1 MAGPEPAGKPSDAV
15 YIPTLF
21 NLLPQPAGRPSAA
34 PSEADSD
41 NLSVAGK
48 QRRRRGKKT
57 LGNLGEQHAAE
68 RQQSGGAASSADKPA
83 AVLTPAELRAAVE
96 QRAAAASAID
106 RANWLPEA
114 QGAREKPKPKKKT
127 LQPQFN
133 VVELA
138 ASQVDMSWKN
148 HLEKRQQPAQ
158 APVMSTD
165 AQPQR
170 QAADQAAAQVGSGR
184 RLQEQSA
191 KDEAA
196 GRQQEQP
203 ARGENCAEAPAA
215 PLNADVA
222 VKAEVR
228 PCRHCALTS
237 SCRVIASH
245 PGFVRQNISSCTGC
259 GPDLPSS
266 KVALNTSS
274 SCR

>member
-1 MAGPEPAGKPSDAV
+1 M

-21 NLLPQPAGRPSAA
+21 NLLPQPASRPSAA

-41 NLSVAGK
+41 SLSVAGK
-48 QRRRRGKKT
+48 RRRTRGKRSR
-57 LGNLGEQHAAE
+57 GNLAEQHAAE
-68 RQQSGGAASSADKPA
+68 PQQSGGAASAPDKPA
-83 AVLTPAELRAAVE
+83 AVLTQAELRAAAE

-106 RANWLPEA
+106 RASWLPEA

-138 ASQVDMSWKN
+138 ASQVDMSWKKQ
-148 HLEKRQQPAQ
+148 LEKRQQPAQ
-158 APVMSTD
+158 APVMSTS

-170 QAADQAAAQVGSGR
+170 QAAGQAAAQVGSGR

-203 ARGENCAEAPAA
+203 ARGENRAEAPAA
-215 PLNADVA
+215 QPDADVA
-222 VKAEVR
+222 AKAEVR
-228 PCRHCALTS
+228 PCRCPL
-237 SCRVIASH
+237 CVDVNLQASH
-245 PGFVRQNISSCTGC
+245 
-259 GPDLPSS
+259 L
-266 KVALNTSS
+266 
-274 SCR
+274 